1 MKLFRTLSI
10 QEKAL
15 RILLKIFGNVNPAAR
30 STVVVLL
37 IEAIQTISS
46 LFIFF
51 FYEKISRAQK
61 AIKTLRSLCA
71 QKIAA
76 FVV

>member
-15 RILLKIFGNVNPAAR
+15 KILLNIFGNVNPAAR

-37 IEAIQTISS
+37 TEVIQTISS

-51 FYEKISRAQK
+51 IF
-61 AIKTLRSLCA
+61 LRKDFARTKSN
-71 QKIAA
+71 KDT
-76 FVV
+76 